1 MQGEPFMPSFPI
13 VFASHATAS
22 AAGPIS
28 KDDPFGAAREIAW
41 SGPQDLAVGRVAFSG
56 NLDSTA
62 FPHTEVVVVRSGRLG
77 VTVAD
82 GGRRVLQAGESIV
95 IARGTALRI
104 EASPGTSWVFC
115 ASTGAAASASGITE
129 LPADAPLSPS
139 SPPPANLLEGP
150 VPQCRSFNAFTDEA
164 LRLRA
169 GIWDSTPY
177 RRILRPQPVNEL
189 MHILAGSVTLTGV
202 DGRPVRLA
210 AGESVFVAQ
219 GTPCAWDSDEHVA
232 KVYVVQEVGA

>member
-1 MQGEPFMPSFPI
+1 MLGEPFMPTSPI
-13 VFASHATAS
+13 IIADRANTSGAGSLSENDPF
-22 AAGPIS
+22 AAGRQI
-28 KDDPFGAAREIAW
+28 IW

-56 NLDSTA
+56 IVDSAA
-62 FPHTEVVVVRSGRLG
+62 FPHTEVIVVRSGRLDL
-77 VTVAD
+77 TLAD
-82 GGRRVLQAGESIV
+82 GGRRTLQAGESIV
-95 IARGTALRI
+95 IVRGTALRV
-104 EASPGTSWVFC
+104 EAAPGTSWVFC
-115 ASTGAAASASGITE
+115 AGAGAASAAPGVTE

-164 LRLRA
+164 SGLRA

-177 RRILRPQPVNEL
+177 RRVLRPQPVNEL
-189 MHILAGSVTLTGV
+189 MHILVGSVTLTGT
-202 DGRPVRLA
+202 DGRPVRIA

-219 GTPCAWDSDEHVA
+219 GMPCAWDSDEHIA

>member
-1 MQGEPFMPSFPI
+1 MLGEPFMPTFPI
-13 VFASHATAS
+13 VFTAHATAS
-22 AAGPIS
+22 GAGPLS
-28 KDDPFGAAREIAW
+28 NDDPFGAAREIAW
-41 SGPQDLAVGRVAFSG
+41 RGPRDLAVGCVSFSG

-62 FPHTEVVVVRSGRLG
+62 FPHTEVVVVRSGRLDLTLAG
-77 VTVAD
+77 
-82 GGRRVLQAGESIV
+82 GGRLALRAGERLV
-95 IARGTALRI
+95 IARGTAVRF
-104 EASPGTSWVFC
+104 EAAPGTSWVFC
-115 ASTGAAASASGITE
+115 AGTGTASAEPGVTE

-139 SPPPANLLEGP
+139 LPPPANLLEGP

-164 LRLRA
+164 SGMRA

-189 MHILAGSVTLTGV
+189 MHILAGSVTLTGE
-202 DGRPVRLA
+202 DGRPVRIA

>member
-1 MQGEPFMPSFPI
+1 MQGEPFMSIFPI
-13 VFASHATAS
+13 VFAANAS
-22 AAGPIS
+22 ASGAGPLFR
-28 KDDPFGAAREIAW
+28 DDPFGAREVAW

-56 NLDSTA
+56 AIDIAA
-62 FPHTEVVVVRSGRLG
+62 FPHTEVVVVRSGRLDLAL
-77 VTVAD
+77 AD
-82 GGRRVLQAGESIV
+82 GGRRSLQAGESIV

-104 EASPGTSWVFC
+104 EAAPGTSWVFC
-115 ASTGAAASASGITE
+115 ANPGVASAAPGVTE
-129 LPADAPLSPS
+129 IPADPPLSPS
-139 SPPPANLLEGP
+139 SPPPANLLESP

-164 LRLRA
+164 ARLRA

-189 MHILAGSVTLTGV
+189 MHILVGSVTLTGA
-202 DGRPVRLA
+202 DGRPVRIA

-232 KVYVVQEVGA
+232 KVYVVQEAGA

>member
-1 MQGEPFMPSFPI
+1 MLGEPFMPTFPI
-13 VFASHATAS
+13 VLATRAGTAGAGPLS
-22 AAGPIS
+22 DNDPFAAGRDTAWRGPA
-28 KDDPFGAAREIAW
+28 DIATG
-41 SGPQDLAVGRVAFSG
+41 SVAFSG
-56 NLDSTA
+56 SFDSAA
-62 FPHTEVVVVRSGRLG
+62 FPHTEVIVVRSGRLDL
-77 VTVAD
+77 TLAA
-82 GGRRVLQAGESIV
+82 GGKRTLQAGESIV
-95 IARGTALRI
+95 IARGTAVRL
-104 EASPGTSWVFC
+104 EAAPGTSWVFC
-115 ASTGAAASASGITE
+115 ASTGKTSAAPGLTE
-129 LPADAPLSPS
+129 LLADAPLSPS

-202 DGRPVRLA
+202 DGRPIRLA

>member
-1 MQGEPFMPSFPI
+1 MLGEPFMPTFPI
-13 VFASHATAS
+13 IIANRTTAS
-22 AAGPIS
+22 GAGTLS
-28 KDDPFGAAREIAW
+28 ENDPFGAGREIAW
-41 SGPQDLAVGRVAFSG
+41 SGPQDLAVGCVAFSG
-56 NLDSTA
+56 AMDSPA
-62 FPHTEVVVVRSGRLG
+62 FPHTEVVVVRSGRLEL
-77 VTVAD
+77 TLA
-82 GGRRVLQAGESIV
+82 GGSRRTLQIGESVV

-104 EASPGTSWVFC
+104 EAAPGTSWVFC
-115 ASTGAAASASGITE
+115 AGTGAASAAPGVTE
-129 LPADAPLSPS
+129 LPADASLSPS

-164 LRLRA
+164 SRLRA

-189 MHILAGSVTLTGV
+189 MHILVGSVTLTGA
-202 DGRPVRLA
+202 DGRAVRLG

>member
-1 MQGEPFMPSFPI
+1 MPTFPI
-13 VFASHATAS
+13 VLATHAS
-22 AAGPIS
+22 AAGTWPLS
-28 KDDPFGAAREIAW
+28 KHDPFGAAREIAW

-56 NLDSTA
+56 VLESAA
-62 FPHTEVVVVRSGRLG
+62 FPHTEVLVLRAGRLDLTLAAG
-77 VTVAD
+77 D
-82 GGRRVLQAGESIV
+82 RRTLQPGESIV
-95 IARGTALRI
+95 IARGTTLRI
-104 EASPGTSWVFC
+104 EATPGTSWIFC
-115 ASTGAAASASGITE
+115 AGAGAASAAPGVTE

-150 VPQCRSFNAFTDEA
+150 VPKCRSFNAFTDEA
-164 LRLRA
+164 ARLRA

-189 MHILAGSVTLTGV
+189 MHILAGSVTLTGT
-202 DGRPVRLA
+202 DGRPVRIA

>member
-1 MQGEPFMPSFPI
+1 MLGEPFMSSFPI
-13 VFASHATAS
+13 VFATRATAS
-22 AAGPIS
+22 RAGPLS
-28 KDDPFGAAREIAW
+28 NNDPFGAGREVAW

-56 NLDSTA
+56 VLDSPA
-62 FPHTEVVVVRSGRLG
+62 FPHTEVIVVRSGRIDL
-77 VTVAD
+77 TLAD
-82 GGRRVLQAGESIV
+82 GGRRTLQAGENIV
-95 IARGTALRI
+95 VAHGTAVRI
-104 EASPGTSWVFC
+104 EAAPGTSWVFC
-115 ASTGAAASASGITE
+115 TGTGAASVAPGVTE
-129 LPADAPLSPS
+129 LPANAPLSPS

-189 MHILAGSVTLTGV
+189 MHILVGSVTLTGA
-202 DGRPVRLA
+202 DGRPVRIA

-232 KVYVVQEVGA
+232 KIYVVQEVGA